1 MPWIYGKDPLS
12 LCSKRVGKMPPHK
25 TIKNYNMSTIPNP
38 FKNFAAS
45 KMSNNPRFEV
55 VVSFRDFLGKEHNI
69 VCKNR
74 KKLAEANQFLKMF
87 KTESVK
93 INSILGEYPV
103 VMGEYPKKYH
113 SEIKRELASAGFSTV
128 SNFLIK

>member
-1 MPWIYGKDPLS
+1 
-12 LCSKRVGKMPPHK
+12 
-25 TIKNYNMSTIPNP
+25 MSTIPNP

-55 VVSFRDFLGKEHNI
+55 VVSFKDFMGKTHNI

-74 KKLAEANQFLKMF
+74 KKLAEANEFLKMF

-93 INSILGEYPV
+93 INSILSEYPV
-103 VMGEYPKKYH
+103 KMGKFPKKYH
-113 SEIKRELASAGFSTV
+113 SEIKMELANAGFSAV
-128 SNFLIK
+128 SNYLIK